1 MLYGLFYRIC
11 SVDIDNIDYKCI
23 KRRDYMNYSTD
34 RPIDT
39 EEQDLL
45 EDHFFQN
52 SLERQFMNIMKKM
65 DW

>member
-1 MLYGLFYRIC
+1 
-11 SVDIDNIDYKCI
+11 
-23 KRRDYMNYSTD
+23 MNYSTD

-45 EDHFFQN
+45 GRSFFQN